1 MAQAPLHKCANPPC
15 RKLIRG
21 SSRCPDCAK
30 LINKRSTTKNQ
41 SFYQSP
47 AWKRLRAAYIA
58 AHPLCAECEA
68 IGRTTP
74 ANIIDHV
81 VEMEDDPSKALDWD
95 NLRGLCTSHHNSKTA
110 RERVRRQQER
120 RGGTS

>member
-1 MAQAPLHKCANPPC
+1 MAQAPLHKCAAPGC
-15 RKLIRG
+15 RTLVRG
-21 SSRCPDCAK
+21 VSRCPKHAK
-30 LINKRSTTKNQ
+30 EINKRSTTKNQ
-41 SFYQSP
+41 AFYQSP

-58 AHPLCAECEA
+58 QHPLCAECEA
-68 IGRTTP
+68 MGRTEP

-81 VEMEDDPSKALDWD
+81 IEMADDPSKALDWN